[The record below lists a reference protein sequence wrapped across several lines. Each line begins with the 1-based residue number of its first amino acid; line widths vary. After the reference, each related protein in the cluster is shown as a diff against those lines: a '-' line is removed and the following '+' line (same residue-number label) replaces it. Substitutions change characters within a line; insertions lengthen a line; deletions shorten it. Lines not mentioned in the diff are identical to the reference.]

1 MLITK
6 ISLDVVGS
14 SHHEFTP
21 CSSWSSTADYTTTS
35 NSSRRDSATDFSMYR
50 RDSTAEW
57 KDCSTDFSGSQEG
70 VRGAGV
76 ALGDSSYGSQCCG
89 QEEAIAAEK
98 GECNSRNNKTHV
110 KVLGC

>member
-1 MLITK
+1 
-6 ISLDVVGS
+6 
-14 SHHEFTP
+14 
-21 CSSWSSTADYTTTS
+21 
-35 NSSRRDSATDFSMYR
+35 MYR

-57 KDCSTDFSGSQEG
+57 KDCSADFSGSQEG

-98 GECNSRNNKTHV
+98 GECNSRNNITHV
-110 KVLGC
+110 NKIGQNNYDANYLILRC